1 MFLFIFDPKKKTH
14 SMKYDYKGEKHINAP
29 IQDLVFLLEK
39 VDNKS
44 IWLHNGLKVEIDPT
58 VDFVD
63 NNVLVRWCDVDEGFN
78 DKVIYTSLKS
88 FQKDFTLL
96 NA

>member
-1 MFLFIFDPKKKTH
+1 MFFIIFDLTKKHT
-14 SMKYDYKGEKHINAP
+14 MKYDCKGKKNINDP
-29 IQDLVFLLEK
+29 IQDLVFLLET
-39 VDNKS
+39 VDNNS

-58 VDFVD
+58 IDFVN

-78 DKVIYTSLKS
+78 DKVIYNSLKS

>member
-1 MFLFIFDPKKKTH
+1 MFFIIFDPNKKQT
-14 SMKYDYKGEKHINAP
+14 MKYDYKGEMSIKTP
-29 IQDLVFLLEK
+29 IQDLVFLLET
-39 VDNKS
+39 VDNNS

-58 VDFVD
+58 VDFVN
-63 NNVLVRWCDVDEGFN
+63 NNVLVRWCDVEEGFN
-78 DKVIYTSLKS
+78 EKVIYNSLKS